1 MMQRFLQLSDFKL
14 VVGFHGSQNFSL
26 IWKLCSSGDC
36 LVSEALNRSVFLAP
50 LQAIG
55 FI

>member
-1 MMQRFLQLSDFKL
+1 MMRFLQLSDFKL
-14 VVGFHGSQNFSL
+14 DVGFHGSQNFSL
-26 IWKLCSSGDC
+26 IWELCSSGDC
-36 LVSEALNRSVFLAP
+36 LVSEELNGGVFHAP